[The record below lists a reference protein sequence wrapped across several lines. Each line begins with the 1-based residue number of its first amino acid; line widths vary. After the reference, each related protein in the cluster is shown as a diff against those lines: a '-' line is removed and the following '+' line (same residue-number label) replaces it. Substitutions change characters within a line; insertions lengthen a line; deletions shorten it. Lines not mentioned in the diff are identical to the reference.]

1 MKHILLAL
9 SLLISLTVNIIAQ
22 QGEAQSIE
30 VSLYAFEYAKEHQTI
45 YLATSKKEPYAVAL
59 SKANILGPFKTLVE
73 GGSKVTLRKEA
84 KNKEGTTIYP
94 AIAHVKIPANIR
106 EPLLILFPTS
116 GNQVYKAI
124 VVDRSL
130 SNFPKG
136 SYKLINVSPSVIRG
150 LVGKTKIIAPARK
163 ITPFNPSSNRE
174 ELLGV
179 HFQYRRSNDWKTFG
193 RTRWVNEKEKRSLLC
208 AYLDPETKRMKI
220 RGITVKPLPPRKK
233 PKQAGL

>member
-1 MKHILLAL
+1 MGGAL
-9 SLLISLTVNIIAQ
+9 FGQKKEETSMYISI
-22 QGEAQSIE
+22 
-30 VSLYAFEYAKEHQTI
+30 YAFDYAKGHKSI
-45 YLATSKKEPYAVAL
+45 FLADKKDHAKEVEL
-59 SKANILGPFKTLVE
+59 SNANILGPFKTIVE
-73 GGSKVTLRKEA
+73 GESKITLRSQAE
-84 KNKEGTTIYP
+84 NEEGKTIYP
-94 AIAHVKIPANIR
+94 AITQVKVPANIKA
-106 EPLLILFPTS
+106 PLLILFPVS
-116 GNQVYKAI
+116 GGQVYKAI

-136 SYKLINVSPSVIRG
+136 SYKLINVSPSAIRG

-174 ELLGV
+174 ELLDV
-179 HFQYRRSNDWKTFG
+179 HFQYRRTNDWKTFG

-208 AYLDPETKRMKI
+208 AYLDPKTKRMKI